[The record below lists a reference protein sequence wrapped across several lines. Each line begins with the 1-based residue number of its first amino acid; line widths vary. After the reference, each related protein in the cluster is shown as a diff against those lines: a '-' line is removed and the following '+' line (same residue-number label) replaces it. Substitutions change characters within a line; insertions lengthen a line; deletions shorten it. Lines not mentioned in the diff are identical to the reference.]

1 MAARQCI
8 PSRVRAFTSVVDRRI
23 SAESI
28 LEAYASSGGRT
39 EEVSYHVARLMEL
52 AKSRDKVAMDDP
64 RYLSMLA
71 QVARHRI
78 SFTTQMLC
86 GVVEALGR
94 LGRSDLLSDTYTTL
108 ILSSLEYL
116 GPDVLTVV
124 AKTYAMHNIQG
135 EGAQKIFAV
144 LDQRIQEERNT
155 FTLVDLCTAML
166 SSEIYRERNPSSKR
180 RTPDYP
186 AILADLI
193 AAKERLSTPELADA
207 LRAFSIVYR
216 RRLEERD
223 GGIRDLADAL
233 LASEERPPQL
243 ASSVTSLLDLDLPDH
258 AAGLLRRHLT
268 TTDESPGRRHS
279 AREAV
284 SLIRVMTRL
293 HKSRE
298 AETRKWWQ
306 PTVDALYLDV
316 IAGLADLDTAQS
328 MHLLR
333 AIAQGR
339 VSRVCP
345 SRELKKEVIP
355 LLMTEVLREIR
366 SLPPST
372 VAFALRCCVKLQYW
386 DSDFLAGA
394 SKVFLDRMEEYL
406 GGLSGRVRSSVSFGG
421 VSSHAE
427 YHGLRRWDSLVGIVL
442 GTQGPAMR
450 GLVPASFLTLYNTLV
465 QSSGMKVFEYPSRA
479 LASCLWALTKA
490 GLDSKEVAEKAVL
503 CARDR
508 VMEMTPQD
516 ATTIAWTMARA
527 RFRADAL
534 KYLTPMLSRAL
545 REERMN
551 ARDKAML
558 LWTIAEHSSDGLLE
572 NPPLEDFSTLAE
584 GITRDL
590 GASLISDSFTNADI
604 IVLLLSLSQCG
615 RSPEDAKTAILSLHR
630 ALYGRVN
637 SLDLSS
643 LCFAWFL
650 IAVSELSDPALQGP
664 IALATAR
671 KMSRRGITAS
681 AQDAANAILALQKSS
696 GIDDIEK
703 LIREPLRTACMKAIV
718 DEPQKGRDE
727 GMTPNALRTFSLRAM
742 AGPEAL
748 RLGSEEVDRIVSA
761 LTDCTPGFSQQQQVR
776 CLMSLAKLLK
786 RHGKSKENELLAAI
800 TQVQDAL
807 LLTASNSRPKG
818 SDLLAMCWS
827 QLKLTQYLSR
837 TGGTLSPGNRKFL
850 SRLRRTMHHA
860 VEQRRIPWPEL
871 CENIQLL
878 HSAGVFD
885 SLSYE
890 AKSELWRSASYRQKK
905 GVPRPERRDA
915 SLGAGVDPRSGLKGL
930 HKKFRTPAATKHAYF
945 QISESKLVEEK
956 TEPEEEELFDKD
968 RIYGGMQP
976 SRKIPAQ
983 SFIEQVRRLKEQEGR
998 NAR

>member
-1 MAARQCI
+1 MAARRCI

-28 LEAYASSGGRT
+28 LEAYASSRGRT
-39 EEVSYHVARLMEL
+39 EEVSYHVASLMEL
-52 AKSRDKVAMDDP
+52 AKSRDRVAMDDP
-64 RYLSMLA
+64 RYLTMLA
-71 QVARHRI
+71 QVARHRT

-144 LDQRIQEERNT
+144 LDQRLQEERNT

-180 RTPDYP
+180 RTPDYT
-186 AILADLI
+186 AILAVLV
-193 AAKERLSTPELADA
+193 ATKERLSTPELADA
-207 LRAFSIVYR
+207 LRAFSIAYR
-216 RRLEERD
+216 HRRPEERD

-233 LASEERPPQL
+233 LASEEPPSQL

-258 AAGLLRRHLT
+258 ADRLLRRHLT
-268 TTDESPGRRHS
+268 TADVGRESPGKRHS

-284 SLIRVMTRL
+284 RLIRVMTRL

-316 IAGLADLDTAQS
+316 IAGLVDLDTTQS
-328 MHLLR
+328 LHLLR

-345 SRELKKEVIP
+345 SKKLKKEVIP

-406 GGLSGRVRSSVSFGG
+406 GGLSGR
-421 VSSHAE
+421 
-427 YHGLRRWDSLVGIVL
+427 
-442 GTQGPAMR
+442 GPALR
-450 GLVPASFLTLYNTLV
+450 GLVPASSLTLYNTLV
-465 QSSGMKVFEYPSRA
+465 QSSGMRVFEYPSRA

-572 NPPLEDFSTLAE
+572 DPPLEDFSTLAE

-590 GASLISDSFTNADI
+590 QASLISDSFTNADI
-604 IVLLLSLSQCG
+604 IVLLLSYSRLSQCG

-664 IALATAR
+664 IALAAAK
-671 KMSRRGITAS
+671 KMSRPGITAS
-681 AQDAANAILALQKSS
+681 PQDAANAILALQKSS
-696 GIDDIEK
+696 GE
-703 LIREPLRTACMKAIV
+703 
-718 DEPQKGRDE
+718 
-727 GMTPNALRTFSLRAM
+727 
-742 AGPEAL
+742 
-748 RLGSEEVDRIVSA
+748 
-761 LTDCTPGFSQQQQVR
+761 
-776 CLMSLAKLLK
+776 
-786 RHGKSKENELLAAI
+786 
-800 TQVQDAL
+800 
-807 LLTASNSRPKG
+807 
-818 SDLLAMCWS
+818 
-827 QLKLTQYLSR
+827 
-837 TGGTLSPGNRKFL
+837 L
-850 SRLRRTMHHA
+850 SRL
-860 VEQRRIPWPEL
+860 V
-871 CENIQLL
+871 
-878 HSAGVFD
+878 
-885 SLSYE
+885 
-890 AKSELWRSASYRQKK
+890 
-905 GVPRPERRDA
+905 DA
-915 SLGAGVDPRSGLKGL
+915 PDDG
-930 HKKFRTPAATKHAYF
+930 FC
-945 QISESKLVEEK
+945 
-956 TEPEEEELFDKD
+956 
-968 RIYGGMQP
+968 
-976 SRKIPAQ
+976 
-983 SFIEQVRRLKEQEGR
+983 
-998 NAR
+998 

>member
-1 MAARQCI
+1 
-8 PSRVRAFTSVVDRRI
+8 
-23 SAESI
+23 
-28 LEAYASSGGRT
+28 
-39 EEVSYHVARLMEL
+39 MEL
-52 AKSRDKVAMDDP
+52 AKSRDRVAMDDP
-64 RYLSMLA
+64 RYLTMLA
-71 QVARHRI
+71 QVARHRT

-144 LDQRIQEERNT
+144 LDQRLQEERNT

-180 RTPDYP
+180 RTPDYT
-186 AILADLI
+186 AILAVLV
-193 AAKERLSTPELADA
+193 ATKERLSTPELADA
-207 LRAFSIVYR
+207 LRAFSIAYR
-216 RRLEERD
+216 HRRPEERD

-233 LASEERPPQL
+233 LASEEPPSQL

-258 AAGLLRRHLT
+258 ADRLLRRHLT
-268 TTDESPGRRHS
+268 TADVGR
-279 AREAV
+279 
-284 SLIRVMTRL
+284 
-293 HKSRE
+293 
-298 AETRKWWQ
+298 
-306 PTVDALYLDV
+306 
-316 IAGLADLDTAQS
+316 IAGLVDLDTTQS
-328 MHLLR
+328 LHLLR

-345 SRELKKEVIP
+345 SKKLKKEVIP

-406 GGLSGRVRSSVSFGG
+406 GGLSGR
-421 VSSHAE
+421 
-427 YHGLRRWDSLVGIVL
+427 
-442 GTQGPAMR
+442 GPALR
-450 GLVPASFLTLYNTLV
+450 GLVPASSLTLYNTLV
-465 QSSGMKVFEYPSRA
+465 QSSGMRVFEYPSRA

-572 NPPLEDFSTLAE
+572 DPPLEDFSTLAE

-590 GASLISDSFTNADI
+590 QASLISDSFTNADI
-604 IVLLLSLSQCG
+604 IVLLLSYSRLSQCG

-664 IALATAR
+664 IALATAQ
-671 KMSRRGITAS
+671 KMSRPGITAS
-681 AQDAANAILALQKSS
+681 PQDAANAILALQKSS

-718 DEPQKGRDE
+718 DEPRKGRDE
-727 GMTPNALRTFSLRAM
+727 GMTLNASKEIIA
-742 AGPEAL
+742 P

-761 LTDCTPGFSQQQQVR
+761 LTDCAPGFSQQQQVR

-800 TQVQDAL
+800 VKVQDAL

-827 QLKLTQYLSR
+827 QLKLTQYLTR
-837 TGGTLSPGNRKFL
+837 TGGSLSQGNRKFL

-930 HKKFRTPAATKHAYF
+930 HKKFRTPGATKHAYF
-945 QISESKLVEEK
+945 QISENKLVEEK
-956 TEPEEEELFDKD
+956 TEPEEEELFDKVCVNHVA
-968 RIYGGMQP
+968 G
-976 SRKIPAQ
+976 
-983 SFIEQVRRLKEQEGR
+983 
-998 NAR
+998 